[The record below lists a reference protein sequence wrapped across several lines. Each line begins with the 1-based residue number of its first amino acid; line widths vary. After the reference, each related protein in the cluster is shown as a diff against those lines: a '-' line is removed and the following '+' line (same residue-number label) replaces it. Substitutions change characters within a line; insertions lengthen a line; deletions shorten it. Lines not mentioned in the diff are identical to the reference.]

1 MSKGSPHLLNLPS
14 EIQRH
19 ILLPAVIVG
28 ELVFCSLI
36 IHGLV
41 TGTATIEGRM
51 NLIFGFAGLVYMI
64 VIAIWAGPA
73 LSQKTGFKW
82 ALAVVNGLVIGVL
95 ELNEQLLFT
104 GTTMTLSLTF
114 ITLLALGSGRWPTYL
129 FVVIANTFNVIDLVY
144 GQTVDL
150 SIFILQSIMGPVMA
164 VVATETIL
172 RLRES
177 LLLEMKRLETLNR
190 VARSLATSLDM
201 QQVVGLVSSAIQS
214 SLPADTYFVGLLRG
228 EALHLEL
235 FYDDGIFYP
244 KMDVPLKNTLAGIVI
259 QSGESLMISDLVTE
273 RKKRNLPFIIV
284 GSPHPSSS
292 WIGAPLEVGGRTA
305 GLVAVASYQK
315 YAYDKGD
322 LNLLENIAQ
331 QAALALNNAGRH
343 AEVETRSQQDSLT
356 NVLNHNAFL
365 VRLERQVK
373 ETCEADMPLSLI
385 MLDVDNFKHYNDL
398 YGHLTGDEVLTTL
411 CQLIRRNIKKG
422 DLIGRWGGEEF
433 IISLPN
439 ATGTQAYFVAE
450 RIRNVLTTAEIHDR
464 YGQVVPSPTVSQGIA
479 EYGGEITDYIHLVD
493 SADQKLYVAKARGR
507 NQIEPYPIEAVDE
520 KLTFTYT
527 HF

>member
-1 MSKGSPHLLNLPS
+1 MSKGSPHPPNLPS
-14 EIQRH
+14 DIQRH

-36 IHGLV
+36 VHGLIS
-41 TGTATIEGRM
+41 GATTLEGRM
-51 NLIFGFAGLVYMI
+51 NLIFGFAGLTYIV
-64 VIAIWAGPA
+64 VIAIWAGP
-73 LSQKTGFKW
+73 SFSHKPVFRW
-82 ALAVVNGLVIGVL
+82 VLAAAHGLIIGIL
-95 ELNEQLLFT
+95 ELNQHLLLT

-129 FVVIANTFNVIDLVY
+129 FVLIATGFNVINLFY
-144 GQTVDL
+144 GPAPNLSLFLLQT
-150 SIFILQSIMGPVMA
+150 IMGPVMA
-164 VVATETIL
+164 IVATETIL

-201 QQVVGLVSSAIQS
+201 QQVVSLVSSAIQNA
-214 SLPADTYFVGLLRG
+214 LPADTYYVGLLRG
-228 EALHLEL
+228 DVLHLEL

-259 QSGESLMISDLVTE
+259 HSGESLMISDLVTE

-292 WIGAPLEVGGRTA
+292 WIGAPLEVGERTV

-315 YAYDKGD
+315 FAYDKGD

-331 QAALALNNAGRH
+331 QAALALRNAGRH

-356 NVLNHNAFL
+356 NALNHNAFL
-365 VRLERQVK
+365 LRLERQVK
-373 ETCEADMPLSLI
+373 ESSEADIPLSLI
-385 MLDVDNFKHYNDL
+385 MLDVDNFKNYNDM

-411 CQLIRRNIKKG
+411 CQVIRRNIKKG
-422 DLIGRWGGEEF
+422 DLVGRWGGEEF
-433 IISLPN
+433 VIALPN
-439 ATGTQAYFVAE
+439 ATGAQAYRVAE
-450 RIRNVLTTAEIHDR
+450 RIRNVLTSTEIHDR
-464 YGQVVPSPTVSQGIA
+464 FGQVVPSPTVSQGIA
-479 EYGGEITDYIHLVD
+479 EYGGEINDYVHLVD
-493 SADQKLYVAKARGR
+493 AADQKLYIAKGRGR
-507 NQIEPYPIEAVDE
+507 NEIEPFLTELVEETVDYN
-520 KLTFTYT
+520 FT
-527 HF
+527 

>member
-28 ELVFCSLI
+28 ELVFCSFI
-36 IHGLV
+36 VHGLV
-41 TGTATIEGRM
+41 DGTATVEGKM
-51 NLIFGFAGLVYMI
+51 NLIFGFSGLVYMI

-73 LSQKTGFKW
+73 LSQKSAFRW
-82 ALAVVNGLVIGVL
+82 ALAVANGLFIGVL
-95 ELNEQLLFT
+95 ELNEQMLFT
-104 GTTMTLSLTF
+104 GATMTLSLTF
-114 ITLLALGSGRWPTYL
+114 ITLLALGSGRWPAYL
-129 FVVIANTFNVIDLVY
+129 FVLIASVFNVIDLVY
-144 GQTVDL
+144 GPPIDI
-150 SIFILQSIMGPVMA
+150 SIFILKTIMGPVMA
-164 VVATETIL
+164 IVATETML

-228 EALHLEL
+228 DTLHLEL

-244 KMDVPLKNTLAGIVI
+244 KTDVPLKNTLAGIVI
-259 QSGESLMISDLVTE
+259 QSGEPLMVSDLVRE

-284 GSPHPSSS
+284 GNPHPSSS
-292 WIGAPLEVGGRTA
+292 WIGAPLEVGGKTA

-331 QAALALNNAGRH
+331 QAALALTNAGRH
-343 AEVETRSQQDSLT
+343 GEVETRSQQDSLT

-365 VRLERQVK
+365 TRLERQVK
-373 ETCEADMPLSLI
+373 ETMEEGVPLSLI
-385 MLDVDNFKHYNDL
+385 MLDVDDFKNYNDI

-411 CQLIRRNIKKG
+411 CQHIRRNIKKG

-439 ATGTQAYFVAE
+439 ATVAQAYHVAE

-464 YGQVVPSPTVSQGIA
+464 NRKAVPPPTVSQGIA
-479 EYGGEITDYIHLVD
+479 EYGGEINDYIHLVD
-493 SADQKLYVAKARGR
+493 AADQKLYIAKARGR
-507 NQIEPYPIEAVDE
+507 NQIEPYQMEAAEE
-520 KLTFTYT
+520 KLTLNFTHY
-527 HF
+527 